1 MRKSTSTC
9 ATLAFAV
16 GKDMGV
22 NFRKHTFEVPGSHE
36 VEKCD
41 VNKDKG
47 LRKKVYA
54 VQNSRQIT
62 KQVSASSNNAFK
74 NCNRLKNDE
83 ISNDSEV
90 KPLFYNHNV
99 DRKLAVWRKHLQPKQ
114 TNLVCVNECDSSLI
128 VILYKWA
135 TYSYPI
141 IN

>member
-36 VEKCD
+36 EGKCD

-47 LRKKVYA
+47 LRKKVHA
-54 VQNSRQIT
+54 AQNSRKIK
-62 KQVSASSNNAFK
+62 KQVSASSNNASK
-74 NCNRLKNDE
+74 NCNQLENDE

-90 KPLFYNHNV
+90 KPLCHSHNV

-114 TNLVCVNECDSSLI
+114 TNLVRVNEFNPALF
-128 VILYKWA
+128 VKWA
-135 TYSYPI
+135 TYSHPI
-141 IN
+141 LN

>member
-22 NFRKHTFEVPGSHE
+22 NFRKHTFEVPGSDGDG
-36 VEKCD
+36 KCD

-47 LRKKVYA
+47 LRKKVHA
-54 VQNSRQIT
+54 VQNLRQIT
-62 KQVSASSNNAFK
+62 KQVSASSNNASK
-74 NCNRLKNDE
+74 ICNQLENDE

-90 KPLFYNHNV
+90 KPLCYKQNV

-114 TNLVCVNECDSSLI
+114 TNLVCVKKFNA
-128 VILYKWA
+128 LYFCNFIKWA
-135 TYSYPI
+135 NYSHPT

>member
-22 NFRKHTFEVPGSHE
+22 NFRKHTFEVPGSQGDG
-36 VEKCD
+36 KCD

-47 LRKKVYA
+47 LRKKVHVA
-54 VQNSRQIT
+54 QNSRKIK
-62 KQVSASSNNAFK
+62 KQVSASSNNASK
-74 NCNRLKNDE
+74 NCNQLENDE

-90 KPLFYNHNV
+90 KPLFHNHNV

-114 TNLVCVNECDSSLI
+114 TNLVCVKKFNALHV
-128 VILYKWA
+128 VIF
-135 TYSYPI
+135 
-141 IN
+141 